1 MIIVNAKREI
11 TIFSVHLIMADK
23 TSIPFDFVLEKLITL
38 GPIVK
43 PMFGCHA
50 IYVKE
55 KIVLIVR
62 KKGNS
67 TEDNGVWIA
76 TTREH
81 HTSLKI
87 VFPSLRSIKIFG
99 EKDSGWQIIPE
110 EAIDFE
116 ESVTTACEMILKND
130 SRIGKIPKQKKKKI

>member
-1 MIIVNAKREI
+1 MG
-11 TIFSVHLIMADK
+11 DK
-23 TSIPFDFVLEKLITL
+23 KSIPFDFVLEKLITL
-38 GPIVK
+38 DPVVK

-50 IYVKE
+50 IYIKE

-81 HTSLKI
+81 HPSLKI

-110 EAIDFE
+110 VANDFE

-130 SRIGKIPKQKKKKI
+130 SRIGKIPKKKKKKI